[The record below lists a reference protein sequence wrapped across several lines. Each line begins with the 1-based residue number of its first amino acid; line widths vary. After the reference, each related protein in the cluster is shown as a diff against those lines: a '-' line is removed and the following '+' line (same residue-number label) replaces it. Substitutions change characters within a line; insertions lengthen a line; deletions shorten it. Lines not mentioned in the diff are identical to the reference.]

1 MRSSPEGKKGRRLLH
16 IRLLR
21 ILNME
26 MEKRVEWQHKG
37 NLKVKRCVKAPYK
50 DPKTNDKWKES

>member
-1 MRSSPEGKKGRRLLH
+1 
-16 IRLLR
+16 
-21 ILNME
+21 ME